1 MADHQPRHG
10 DRYADHGLRANPFA
24 APGHDDVLGDAF
36 VDRGLP
42 TPLPGAGAL
51 VQLIGE
57 AGAGKTSQLKHWQTQ
72 HPGPYHWVPRNPWH
86 SRWATPP
93 NPDGGIVY
101 GDELDRMPSPVRS
114 RWFRTCAADG
124 ATLVAGTHRDL
135 SRPAARAGLHVI
147 THHLG
152 PADHALLQ
160 EVIDLR
166 LRSVAIGDNMPEF
179 ATADLVHDVLR
190 ASAGNLREADVL
202 CHQRLAQH
210 VAHLQ

>member
-1 MADHQPRHG
+1 MAERQPRHG

-24 APGHDDVLGDAF
+24 APGHDEVLGDAF

-42 TPLPGAGAL
+42 TPLPGAAAL

-72 HPGPYHWVPRNPWH
+72 HPGPYHWVPRHPWR
-86 SRWATPP
+86 SRWAAPP
-93 NPDGGIVY
+93 PPDGGIVY
-101 GDELDRMPSPVRS
+101 GDELDRMPALVRA
-114 RWFRTCAADG
+114 RWFRTCAANG

-135 SRPAARAGLHVI
+135 ARTAKRAGLRVV

-160 EVIDLR
+160 QVIDLR
-166 LRSVAIGDNMPEF
+166 LRSVAIGDAPPDF
-179 ATADLVHDVLR
+179 ATDDLIHDVLR
-190 ASAGNLREADVL
+190 SSAGNLREADVL

-210 VAHLQ
+210 VAHRQ